1 MTSLPQPIFEKTLDN
16 FFYDKQFKKY
26 LYQFMAIFTDM
37 QVQIGKNDYNSGSD
51 KIYVP
56 IKHGSVDRV
65 VQAIFSDNT
74 QNKLIR
80 LPMMSAKIV
89 DIAMSPDKYKGLQTT
104 HRKVQLPLGESLP
117 DGLEVVRRRMPM
129 PYEATFELA
138 IYTSNAD
145 QLFQILEQILTV
157 FDPSIQI
164 QTSDKSFDWTK
175 INTVTLD
182 GINMD
187 ENYPAAQ
194 DRRIIIVTLNFST
207 IVYIA
212 APTNYKKDFIKS
224 VQIRL
229 DTLHTYDNTQEIVKD
244 VNRPTP
250 NYEKLYDIDDYDIP
264 KS

>member
-1 MTSLPQPIFEKTLDN
+1 MAILPKPIFEQTLDN
-16 FFYDKQFKKY
+16 FFYAKQFKKY

-37 QVQIGKNDYNSGSD
+37 QVQIGKNDFASASD

-74 QNKLIR
+74 QNKPLR

-89 DIAMSPDKYKGLQTT
+89 DIAMAPESYKGLQTT
-104 HRKVQLPLGESLP
+104 HRRVTLPLGESLP

-129 PYEATFELA
+129 PYTATFELA
-138 IYTSNAD
+138 IYASNVD
-145 QLFQILEQILTV
+145 QQFQILEQILTV
-157 FDPSIQI
+157 FDPSVQI
-164 QTSDKSFDWTK
+164 QTSDKPFDWTK

-182 GINMD
+182 GISMD

-194 DRRIIIVTLNFST
+194 DRRILIATLNFT
-207 IVYIA
+207 TTVYVA

-229 DTLHTYDNTQEIVKD
+229 AALHTFENTQEVVKD
-244 VNRPTP
+244 VNRPSP
-250 NYEKLYDIDDYDIP
+250 DYEKLYDIDDYDIP